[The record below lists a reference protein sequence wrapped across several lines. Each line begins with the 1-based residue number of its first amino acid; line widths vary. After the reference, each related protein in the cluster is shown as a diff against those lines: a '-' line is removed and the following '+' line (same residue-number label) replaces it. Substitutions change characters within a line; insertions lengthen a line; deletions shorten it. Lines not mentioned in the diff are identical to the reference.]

1 MQQDSRRRAGSRP
14 ELPFGAKLCKLLACN
29 ILILLLQCNIA
40 IVQGIFVVVSCYV
53 TSMCYLLR

>member
-1 MQQDSRRRAGSRP
+1 MQQNSRRRADP
-14 ELPFGAKLCKLLACN
+14 DLTKLCKLLACN
-29 ILILLLQCNIA
+29 VLILLLQCNIA